1 MLKKSLFSPAQPR
14 RAETRLFPC
23 IVLASFRSSTGTR
36 PPHHSAARTDL
47 VLLIRRTVRPRGY
60 ASGLHSLRPC
70 LRKGASWR
78 AGVGRVRSLAIL
90 SILRNVLLL
99 AQYMWVAAARTLQTI
114 YAPDGF
120 RRPRL
125 VVAAMKGTILSIHPD
140 TRIVDLSHQIAPYR
154 IDEAGYFLK
163 SCYREFPAGAI
174 HVVVVDPGVGS
185 VRRAIVVQSAR
196 YFFLAPDNGVLTSI
210 STTNSRSKCAEIDQ
224 RKFRRESPG
233 HTFDGRDLFAPA
245 AARLARHEP
254 FESYGPV
261 IGDYRTLP
269 LSQPHW
275 EQTTLVGE
283 IVYVDRFGNLISNLT
298 PAHLEEAR
306 SLTKRRQ
313 LLIRI
318 GERIIEERV
327 NSYSEG
333 MVEKP
338 SLLINSDGRLEIF
351 LKEASAADLLQV
363 GRGARI
369 EVL

>member
-1 MLKKSLFSPAQPR
+1 LARLGWAGETSGHFEHPAKYSP
-14 RAETRLFPC
+14 
-23 IVLASFRSSTGTR
+23 
-36 PPHHSAARTDL
+36 
-47 VLLIRRTVRPRGY
+47 
-60 ASGLHSLRPC
+60 
-70 LRKGASWR
+70 
-78 AGVGRVRSLAIL
+78 
-90 SILRNVLLL
+90 L
-99 AQYMWVAAARTLQTI
+99 AQYMWASVPHSLRLITLLT
-114 YAPDGF
+114 DFGDRDWF
-120 RRPRL
+120 
-125 VVAAMKGTILSIHPD
+125 VAAMKGTILSIHPD

-185 VRRAIVVQSAR
+185 ARRAIVVKSAR

-210 STTNSRSKCAEIDQ
+210 FDDEQPVEVREIDQ
-224 RKFRRESPG
+224 REFRRKSPG

-283 IVYVDRFGNLISNLT
+283 IVYVDRFGNLISNIT